1 MPERCRNVVNELD
14 FLNVRVNNLDELET
28 ANDGETLVQKIFL
41 SELDLIEEDNVVFSI
56 NARFTTGNFVSVIW
70 VMKQTNLWER

>member
-28 ANDGETLVQKIFL
+28 ANDGETLVRKIFL

-56 NARFTTGNFVSVIW
+56 NARFRTGNFVSVIW